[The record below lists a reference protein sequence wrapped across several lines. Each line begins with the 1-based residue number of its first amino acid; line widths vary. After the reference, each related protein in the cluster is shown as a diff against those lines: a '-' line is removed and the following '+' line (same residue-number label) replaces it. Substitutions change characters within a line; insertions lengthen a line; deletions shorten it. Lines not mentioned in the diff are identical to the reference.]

1 MNPSFIIQGKDRSDT
16 LMEKELDGEILDSN
30 LDYKEEAL
38 ISFIGILENNK
49 VVEVESEKQAAEVVA
64 VKGGK
69 DAAPD
74 QNE

>member
-1 MNPSFIIQGKDRSDT
+1 
-16 LMEKELDGEILDSN
+16 MEKELDGEILDSN